1 MTDIDEFQAE
11 TQVLRVI
18 TVVLGIST
26 LVFLALTW
34 APLTAET
41 EFVLLAWQLTS
52 AIVVFGVPLVLA
64 SLAFRLGRTTLKRI
78 LAVYAVLFTLIALT
92 FVPAMTAGPLPAGLA
107 PWPLL
112 VTAIGTVPAALVF
125 SPPAAWTWLVLNS
138 VAIAPGRF
146 LASGGTDW
154 SEPLQYAFFTITFA
168 GIFSAIAIVAVAN
181 GRSLDAAASA
191 ARSTDANAAATVARD
206 REHARIDALVHDEVI
221 ATLFHASQD
230 LPGLG
235 DSVRRQ
241 ATVALAHLARLR
253 LPPGDSSATVDPTD
267 FVRTLSATLHALSPE
282 VELTVQGARVEPVP
296 ADVAATLLDATS
308 EAVRNSLAHA
318 ASPQLVTRTVTLQLA
333 RSSIAVTIL
342 DDGPGFDPQTVPP
355 IRLGIAVSITGRLAA
370 IRGGSASVT
379 STPGTGT
386 RVALGWKSP

>member
-1 MTDIDEFQAE
+1 MTEIDEFQAE

-41 EFVLLAWQLTS
+41 DFVIFAWQLAS

-64 SLAFRLGRTTLKRI
+64 GLAFRLSRTTLK
-78 LAVYAVLFTLIALT
+78 LVLGVYAVLFTVIALT

-112 VTAIGTVPAALVF
+112 VTAIGTVPAALAF
-125 SPPAAWTWLVLNS
+125 SSPAAWTWLVLNS

-146 LASGGTDW
+146 FASGGTDW

-168 GIFSAIAIVAVAN
+168 GIFSAIAAVAVAN

-191 ARSTDANAAATVARD
+191 ARRTDANAAATLARD

-230 LPGLG
+230 VPALG

-253 LPPGDSSATVDPTD
+253 LPPGDSSAPVDAND
-267 FVRTLSATLHALSPE
+267 FVAILRDTLASLSPN
-282 VELTVQGARVEPVP
+282 VALTVYGARVAAVP
-296 ADVAATLLDATS
+296 AEVAATLLDATT

-318 ASPQLVTRTVTLQLA
+318 GGSESVTRTVTLHLTP
-333 RSSIAVTIL
+333 RSIGVTIL
-342 DDGPGFDPQTVPP
+342 DSGTGFDPQSVPP
-355 IRLGIAVSITGRLAA
+355 TRLGIAVSITGRLAA
-370 IRGGSASVT
+370 IRGGSATVMSA
-379 STPGTGT
+379 PGQGT
-386 RVALGWKSP
+386 RVTLGWSSL